1 MNIYEATKQT
11 NPALLVALNAS
22 LQAALSCKGSA
33 QCSAA
38 MVAALRTLRRR
49 LRPTYSHNRY
59 YTAVPLIN
67 TELAS

>member
-1 MNIYEATKQT
+1 VNIYEATKQT

-38 MVAALRTLRRR
+38 MVAPPSA
-49 LRPTYSHNRY
+49 H
-59 YTAVPLIN
+59 
-67 TELAS
+67 